1 MASWAPT
8 RRVSSWHEAGIP
20 VMGSR
25 RVLRCWIDQAG
36 EMRRSDE
43 ALAEEICSG
52 TSAADVRDM
61 LAVRSG
67 GG

>member
-1 MASWAPT
+1 
-8 RRVSSWHEAGIP
+8 
-20 VMGSR
+20 
-25 RVLRCWIDQAG
+25 
-36 EMRRSDE
+36 MRRSDE